1 MKTHYDI
8 SKLNF
13 PMSVHHTA
21 DEHEVNFNTDMFDHG
36 NPEKI
41 DTVALA
47 KRLNRAFL
55 FCNRVDHERLN
66 AIIWVETDPESDI
79 PRVRGAGKGQKKTRI
94 WDDPSLS
101 DEDNCFII
109 WSVYETAFEK
119 STAVATEML
128 DIYKTI
134 DANRHEW
141 NAYFNDIKQE
151 YLNCPTAELE
161 TERMKTIMETLVFLH
176 NLVKYV
182 ETAEWIL
189 PIVAYVREHA
199 KRSKLKIFKEQSN

>member
-1 MKTHYDI
+1 MKTRDDI
-8 SKLNF
+8 QKLVF
-13 PMSVHHTA
+13 PLNV
-21 DEHEVNFNTDMFDHG
+21 ENTTEEQTESINLDMFDHD

-55 FCNRVDHERLN
+55 FCNRVEHERLN
-66 AIIWVETDPESDI
+66 AVIWVETDPESDI

-109 WSVYETAFEK
+109 WNVYEAAFEK
-119 STAVATEML
+119 SAAVAIEVL

-161 TERMKTIMETLVFLH
+161 TERMKTVIETLVFLH

-189 PIVAYVREHA
+189 PIVAYVRERA
-199 KRSKLKIFKEQSN
+199 KKSKLKIFKEQSS

>member
-1 MKTHYDI
+1 MKTRDDI
-8 SKLNF
+8 QKLVF
-13 PMSVHHTA
+13 PLNV
-21 DEHEVNFNTDMFDHG
+21 ENTTEEQTESINLDMFDHG

-55 FCNRVDHERLN
+55 FCNRVEHEGLN

-79 PRVRGAGKGQKKTRI
+79 PRVRGVGKGQKKTRI

-109 WSVYETAFEK
+109 WNVYETAFEK
-119 STAVATEML
+119 SAAVAIEML

-199 KRSKLKIFKEQSN
+199 KKSKLKIFKEQSN

>member
-1 MKTHYDI
+1 MKTRDDI
-8 SKLNF
+8 QKLVF
-13 PMSVHHTA
+13 PLNV
-21 DEHEVNFNTDMFDHG
+21 ENTTEEQTESINLDMFDHD

-55 FCNRVDHERLN
+55 FCNRVERERLN

-94 WDDPSLS
+94 CDDPSLS

-109 WSVYETAFEK
+109 WNVYEAAFEK
-119 STAVATEML
+119 SAAVAIEVL

-141 NAYFNDIKQE
+141 NAYFIDIKQE

-176 NLVKYV
+176 NLVRYV

-199 KRSKLKIFKEQSN
+199 KKSKLKIFKEQSS